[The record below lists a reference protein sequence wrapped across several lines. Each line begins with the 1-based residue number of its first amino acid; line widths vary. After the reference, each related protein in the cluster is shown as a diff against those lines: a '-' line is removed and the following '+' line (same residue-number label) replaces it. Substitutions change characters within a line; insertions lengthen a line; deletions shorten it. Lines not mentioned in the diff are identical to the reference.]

1 MQTYTF
7 CCMPAR
13 VLVSQR
19 IEVKPITLFETCQK
33 AEINNHIVRLTFL
46 IQASFPLNTYNA
58 HLIMVVAIS
67 SFASWVTS
75 DIWLVS
81 FNSRTA
87 VVTEF
92 IVRNSKKLNF

>member
-13 VLVSQR
+13 VLVSRR

-46 IQASFPLNTYNA
+46 IQASFSLNTYNA
-58 HLIMVVAIS
+58 HLIMVVAIVILLLDVGKITLS
-67 SFASWVTS
+67 NNTG
-75 DIWLVS
+75 
-81 FNSRTA
+81 
-87 VVTEF
+87 
-92 IVRNSKKLNF
+92 